1 MKNRNTEKYDVKYA
15 NTGRLKNSAI
25 PYMQR
30 LINKDAENFQE
41 NDQNK
46 RIRRPG

>member
-1 MKNRNTEKYDVKYA
+1 MKNRNTEKYDVNYSH
-15 NTGRLKNSAI
+15 TGRLKNSAI

-30 LINKDAENFQE
+30 LINKDAENLQE
-41 NDQNK
+41 YGPNK